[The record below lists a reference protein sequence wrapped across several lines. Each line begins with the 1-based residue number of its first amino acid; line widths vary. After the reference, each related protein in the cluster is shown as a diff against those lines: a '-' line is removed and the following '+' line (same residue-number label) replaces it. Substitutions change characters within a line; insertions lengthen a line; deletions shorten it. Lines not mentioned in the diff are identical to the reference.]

1 MVLPQKQTV
10 NHIWAK
16 SLGDQQT
23 TNKCTQA
30 TLTGAKR
37 PLKGVEEKKKREHG
51 CVHFAEAGDAFI
63 FLKTK
68 LYYCALHKE
77 VR

>member
-1 MVLPQKQTV
+1 MYSSYIDRGQKA
-10 NHIWAK
+10 IERC
-16 SLGDQQT
+16 G
-23 TNKCTQA
+23 
-30 TLTGAKR
+30 R
-37 PLKGVEEKKKREHG
+37 EKKKREHG